1 MRRGS
6 NFSISNKKINP
17 ESPVRRSSSK
27 VDMGTK
33 TNKEK
38 PPVRRSSS
46 TTDNLQKRYPS
57 TSHVEKYLQHYAD
70 ALRLPTGFLKTIVKG
85 YKSIDSRLWLME
97 NSSSMKTR
105 DGHRAKIDAQLKH
118 IKREDGHSRWAELTQ
133 TVDFHVKMSARCF
146 IPTKFWLVNDPGP
159 SVGPQRF
166 AVAWG
171 SHDDVK
177 TERTIALDMMNRVR
191 LDTDQIPLARQ
202 LRKIEKRVREEAPR
216 LMSANK
222 VVTVILCTQ
231 GRQTDEYGN
240 EGSAVMKDLVDSL
253 EALSKLPVKI
263 VVRLCADDE
272 KAIELFNKIDDKFN
286 SVDVLDDYWGE
297 AMEVH
302 LHNPWLTYG
311 LGIQRLREAGLTS
324 SLIGQLDEKAFNAD
338 DIYKF
343 CQEFFIGEKEV
354 DLPHPQNSLDAF
366 MRGLDRLLKNEKLQW
381 NPVKKKLTPWIDMK
395 QLERQFRP
403 RQQSIPQQQQY
414 SGNGGQQNRRP
425 DAPAKE
431 VPTSSQDLT
440 LVQIIQ
446 RWSHKAPDNKRL
458 NTLQELLC
466 TVPSVFP
473 PTNTKVEPHDYF
485 GKVPNFSEEAFSGNS
500 GDDLNQ
506 LLKRAVRKMKFFT
519 HPDKLPEDLTDNQTL
534 LFKTIWD
541 VIQEQEADTLQK

>member
-1 MRRGS
+1 
-6 NFSISNKKINP
+6 
-17 ESPVRRSSSK
+17 
-27 VDMGTK
+27 
-33 TNKEK
+33 
-38 PPVRRSSS
+38 
-46 TTDNLQKRYPS
+46 
-57 TSHVEKYLQHYAD
+57 
-70 ALRLPTGFLKTIVKG
+70 
-85 YKSIDSRLWLME
+85 
-97 NSSSMKTR
+97 
-105 DGHRAKIDAQLKH
+105 
-118 IKREDGHSRWAELTQ
+118 
-133 TVDFHVKMSARCF
+133 
-146 IPTKFWLVNDPGP
+146 
-159 SVGPQRF
+159 
-166 AVAWG
+166 
-171 SHDDVK
+171 
-177 TERTIALDMMNRVR
+177 
-191 LDTDQIPLARQ
+191 
-202 LRKIEKRVREEAPR
+202 
-216 LMSANK
+216 
-222 VVTVILCTQ
+222 
-231 GRQTDEYGN
+231 
-240 EGSAVMKDLVDSL
+240 
-253 EALSKLPVKI
+253 
-263 VVRLCADDE
+263 
-272 KAIELFNKIDDKFN
+272 
-286 SVDVLDDYWGE
+286 
-297 AMEVH
+297 MEVH
-302 LHNPWLTYG
+302 LHNPWLMYG
-311 LGIQRLREAGLTS
+311 LGIHRLREAGLTS

-446 RWSHKAPDNKRL
+446 RWSHKALDNNRL

-466 TVPSVFP
+466 TVPSVLH

-485 GKVPNFSEEAFSGNS
+485 GKVPKFSEEAFSGNS

-519 HPDKLPEDLTDNQTL
+519 HPDKLPEDLTESQTL